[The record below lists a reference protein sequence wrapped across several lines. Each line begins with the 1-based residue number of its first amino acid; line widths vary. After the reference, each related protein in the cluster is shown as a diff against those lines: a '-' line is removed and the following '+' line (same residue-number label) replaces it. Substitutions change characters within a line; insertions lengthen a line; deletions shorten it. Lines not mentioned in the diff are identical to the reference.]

1 LAIESPSAL
10 AFCCLLFHSLS
21 GLFVNCSRV
30 LLSSIQFTFPTKPSS
45 TLAFCCLLFHSLP
58 GLAVKQPVQVPVCS
72 RVLLSSVFCL
82 LFFFY
87 SQPTSPSACL
97 LLCSPALSFCCLL
110 FPTNLRLLSTVHF
123 ALHKQ
128 SRTKYSQMDIAIHT
142 RTLGKNSS
150 LISML
155 PNHPDMKTTTYT
167 DQQPIN
173 DLLRR
178 RFLVILLLST
188 SLQNNSPALY
198 HRPCLLRHHLP
209 FHPLP

>member
-1 LAIESPSAL
+1 MAIESPSAL

-97 LLCSPALSFCCLL
+97 PVCSCA
-110 FPTNLRLLSTVHF
+110 
-123 ALHKQ
+123 
-128 SRTKYSQMDIAIHT
+128 
-142 RTLGKNSS
+142 
-150 LISML
+150 
-155 PNHPDMKTTTYT
+155 
-167 DQQPIN
+167 
-173 DLLRR
+173 
-178 RFLVILLLST
+178 LLLSRSAAFY
-188 SLQNNSPALY
+188 SLQISVYSLLFISLSTNNREPSTA
-198 HRPCLLRHHLP
+198 RWT
-209 FHPLP
+209 